1 LDGLRGSLAYLAEA
15 MARVSLRLG
24 FADEH
29 ALGPG
34 KVRLLELIGETGSI
48 SAAGRA
54 MKMSYRRAWMLVDEL
69 NRMFRDPLVEARPGG
84 AHGGGASLTEAGG
97 NVTRWYREI
106 EANVQAN
113 SGARIAALE
122 EMLIGRKPAPAK
134 RRGSRTSRGSLAPPE
149 TG

>member
-1 LDGLRGSLAYLAEA
+1 VDIAAKTGL

-24 FADEH
+24 FADEQ

-54 MKMSYRRAWMLVDEL
+54 MKMSYRRAWTLVDEL

-84 AHGGGASLTEAGG
+84 AHGGGARLTEAGTD
-97 NVTRWYREI
+97 VARRYREI
-106 EANVQAN
+106 ESSVTQDSNANIV
-113 SGARIAALE
+113 ALE
-122 EMLIGRKPAPAK
+122 SMLTGAK
-134 RRGSRTSRGSLAPPE
+134 RKVRSHA
-149 TG
+149 

>member
-1 LDGLRGSLAYLAEA
+1 

-24 FADEH
+24 FSGEQ

-34 KVRLLELIGETGSI
+34 KVRILELIGETGSI

-84 AHGGGASLTEAGG
+84 LHGGGARLTEAGSD
-97 NVTRWYREI
+97 VVHRYREI
-106 EANVQAN
+106 ESDVTTNSNAN
-113 SGARIAALE
+113 IEALE
-122 EMLIGRKPAPAK
+122 NMIATGKRKPRAA
-134 RRGSRTSRGSLAPPE
+134 S
-149 TG
+149 